1 MMDFSLTEEQQ
12 AIREAF
18 RRLVDDKIAPR
29 AGDIDAAAEFPRQ
42 EFDAVGALG
51 FFGMRYPEEAGGSGH
66 DVVTY
71 CLAVEELARGSLSVA
86 AACTMQSLMGSY
98 FLYRSGNEEII
109 ERFFKPALAGELVGT
124 ICFTE
129 PGAGSDLSAI
139 ATRARRDGDDWII
152 SGRKSWITSAPVADF
167 FTVWAKTSDEE
178 ISPFLVPRD
187 TPGLTVGR
195 KIPKM
200 GVRASVTSEVL
211 FEDCRLPAHYLLVAE
226 GRGGQVLEE
235 ILEKIRLMTG
245 ALAVGAGQGA
255 LEAAIRYAGERVQFG
270 KPIKAFQ
277 AVKMRLADMATDL
290 EAARRLVYY
299 GAWRDDQGLKNRK
312 EAAMAKLFAS
322 EAGLRV
328 CDGAARVLASYGYAE
343 EYPVERHLRDVR
355 FTLIGGGTSEIL
367 KLIIAKE
374 MCG

>member
-1 MMDFSLTEEQQ
+1 MDFSLTEEQH
-12 AIREAF
+12 ATREAF

-29 AGDIDAAAEFPRQ
+29 ASEIDRAAVFPRE
-42 EFDAVGALG
+42 EFRAVGDLG
-51 FFGMRYPEEAGGSGH
+51 FFGMRYPEEVGGSGQ
-66 DVVTY
+66 DVVSY

-86 AACTMQSLMGSY
+86 AACTMQSLMGTY
-98 FLYRSGNEEII
+98 FLYRSGDEGIRDEFL
-109 ERFFKPALAGELVGT
+109 RPALAGERLGT

-139 ATRARRDGDDWII
+139 ATRAERDGDEWVV
-152 SGRKSWITSAPVADF
+152 SGRKTWITSAPVADF
-167 FTVWAKTSDEE
+167 FTVFAKTSEDE

-195 KIPKM
+195 NIPKM
-200 GVRASVTSEVL
+200 GVRASVTSEVFL
-211 FEDCRLPAHYLLVAE
+211 DNCRVPGRFLLAE
-226 GRGGQVLEE
+226 EGKGREVLEE

-255 LEAAIRYAGERVQFG
+255 LEAALAYAGERAQFG
-270 KPIKAFQ
+270 RPIKTFQ
-277 AVKMRLADMATDL
+277 AIKLRLAEMATEL
-290 EAARRLVYY
+290 EAARQLVHY
-299 GAWRDDQGLKNRK
+299 GAWRDDRGLPNRK

-322 EAGLRV
+322 EAGLKV

-367 KLIIAKE
+367 KLVIAKE
-374 MCG
+374 ICG

>member
-1 MMDFSLTEEQQ
+1 MIDFALTEEQR
-12 AIREAF
+12 AIRDAF
-18 RRLVDDKIAPR
+18 RRLVDEKIMPR
-29 AGDIDAAAEFPRQ
+29 AGEIDAAGEFPRA
-42 EFDAVGALG
+42 EFRAVGDLG
-51 FFGMRYPEEAGGSGH
+51 FFGMRYPEEVGGTGH

-71 CLAVEELARGSLSVA
+71 CLVVEELARGSLSVA
-86 AACTMQSLMGSY
+86 AACTMQSLMGTY
-98 FLYRSGNEEII
+98 FLYRSGDESIRDEFL
-109 ERFFKPALAGELVGT
+109 RPALSGDRIGT

-139 ATRARRDGDDWII
+139 ATRARRDGDDWVV
-152 SGRKSWITSAPVADF
+152 SGQKTWITSAPVADF
-167 FTVWAKTSDEE
+167 FTVFAKSSDDD

-195 KIPKM
+195 NIPKM

-211 FEDCRLPAHYLLVAE
+211 LEDCRVPSRFLLAE
-226 GRGGQVLEE
+226 EGQGRVVLEE

-245 ALAVGAGQGA
+245 ALAIGAGQGA
-255 LEAAIRYAGERVQFG
+255 LEAALSYAGERVQFG
-270 KPIKAFQ
+270 RPIKAFQ
-277 AVKMRLADMATDL
+277 AIKMRLAEMATKL
-290 EAARRLVYY
+290 EAARQLVQY
-299 GAWRDDQGLKNRK
+299 GAWRVDQGLPSRK

-322 EAGLRV
+322 ETGLEV

-343 EYPVERHLRDVR
+343 EYPVERYLRDVR

-374 MCG
+374 ICG

>member
-1 MMDFSLTEEQQ
+1 MDFSLTEEQR
-12 AIREAF
+12 AIRDTF

-29 AGDIDAAAEFPRQ
+29 AREIDRAAVFPQDEFR
-42 EFDAVGALG
+42 AVGELG
-51 FFGMRYPEEAGGSGH
+51 FFGMRYPEEVGGSGQ
-66 DVVTY
+66 DVLSY

-86 AACTMQSLMGSY
+86 AACTMQSLMGTY
-98 FLYRSGNEEII
+98 FLYRSGDEGIRDEFL
-109 ERFFKPALAGELVGT
+109 RPALAGERVGT

-139 ATRARRDGDDWII
+139 ATRAKRDGDEWVV
-152 SGRKSWITSAPVADF
+152 SGQKTWITSAPVADF
-167 FTVWAKTSDEE
+167 FTVFAKTSEDE
-178 ISPFLVPRD
+178 ISPFLVPRN

-195 KIPKM
+195 NIPKM
-200 GVRASVTSEVL
+200 GVRASVTSEL
-211 FEDCRLPAHYLLVAE
+211 FLNDCRVPGRFLLAE
-226 GRGGQVLEE
+226 EGKGREVLEE

-245 ALAVGAGQGA
+245 ALALGAARGA
-255 LEAAIRYAGERVQFG
+255 LEAALEYAGERTQFG
-270 KPIKAFQ
+270 RPIKTFQ
-277 AVKMRLADMATDL
+277 AVKMRLAEMATEL
-290 EAARRLVYY
+290 EAARQLVHY
-299 GAWRDDQGLKNRK
+299 GAWRDDRGLPNRK

-322 EAGLRV
+322 EAGLKV

-374 MCG
+374 ICG

>member
-1 MMDFSLTEEQQ
+1 VIDFKLSDEQC
-12 AIREAF
+12 AVRDAF
-18 RRLVDDKIAPR
+18 RRLTEEKILPR
-29 AGDIDAAAEFPRQ
+29 AREIDERAEFPRAA
-42 EFDAVGALG
+42 FRAVGDLG
-51 FFGMRYPEEAGGSGH
+51 FFGMRYPQEVGGTAQ

-86 AACTMQSLMGSY
+86 AACTMQSLMGTY
-98 FLYRSGNEEII
+98 FLYRSGDESIRDEFL
-109 ERFFKPALAGELVGT
+109 RPALAGERVGT

-129 PGAGSDLSAI
+129 PGAGSDLGAI
-139 ATRARRDGDDWII
+139 ATRAKRDGDDWVI
-152 SGRKSWITSAPVADF
+152 GGQKTWITSAPVADF
-167 FTVWAKTSDEE
+167 FTVWAKTSEKE

-195 KIPKM
+195 SIPKM
-200 GVRASVTSEVL
+200 GVRASVTSEVS
-211 FEDCRLPAHYLLVAE
+211 FDDCRVPGRFRLAE
-226 GRGGQVLEE
+226 EGKGRVYLEE

-245 ALAVGAGQGA
+245 ALALGAGQGA
-255 LEAAIRYAGERVQFG
+255 LEAALTYAGERVQFG

-277 AVKMRLADMATDL
+277 AIKLRLADMATKL
-290 EAARRLVYY
+290 EAARRLVQY
-299 GAWRDDQGLKNRK
+299 GAWRDDQGLPSRK

-322 EAGLRV
+322 ETGLEV

-367 KLIIAKE
+367 KLVIAKE
-374 MCG
+374 ICG

>member
-1 MMDFSLTEEQQ
+1 MDFSLSEEQT
-12 AIREAF
+12 AVREAF
-18 RRLVDDKIAPR
+18 RRLVDEKIAPR
-29 AGDIDAAAEFPRQ
+29 AGEIDAAGEFPRA
-42 EFDAVGALG
+42 EFEAVGELG
-51 FFGMRYPEEAGGSGH
+51 FFGMRYPEKAGGTGQ

-71 CLAVEELARGSLSVA
+71 CIAVEELARGSLSVA
-86 AACTMQSLMGSY
+86 AACTMQSLMGTY
-98 FLYRSGNEEII
+98 FLYRSGNERILKEY
-109 ERFFKPALAGELVGT
+109 FKPALAGERIGT

-139 ATRARRDGDDWII
+139 ATTAKREGEDWVIN
-152 SGRKSWITSAPVADF
+152 GRKTWITSAPVADF
-167 FTVWAKTSDEE
+167 FTVWAKTSEKE
-178 ISPFLVPRD
+178 ISPFLVPRK
-187 TPGLTVGR
+187 TAGLTVGR

-200 GVRASVTSEVL
+200 GVRASVTSEVFL
-211 FEDCRLPAHYLLVAE
+211 EECRVPSDFLLVEE
-226 GRGGQVLEE
+226 GKGSAVLEE

-245 ALAVGAGQGA
+245 ALAIGAGQGA
-255 LEAAIRYAGERVQFG
+255 LEAAVRYAGERVQFG

-277 AVKMRLADMATDL
+277 AVKMKLADMATEL
-290 EAARRLVYY
+290 EAARRLVQY
-299 GAWRDDQGLKNRK
+299 GAWRDDRGLASRK

-322 EAGLRV
+322 EAGLRI

-374 MCG
+374 IFG